1 MIAGRPESGAIESH
15 PQPSLLIFCH
25 EAPVLRRPYRS
36 NHWFCTPVG
45 DDRELF
51 DTVLCRL
58 WIVRGQLYFFC
69 DSIYEV

>member
-25 EAPVLRRPYRS
+25 EAPVLRRSYRS

-45 DDRELF
+45 DDRELSL

-58 WIVRGQLYFFC
+58 WIVCGQLN
-69 DSIYEV
+69 SIYEV